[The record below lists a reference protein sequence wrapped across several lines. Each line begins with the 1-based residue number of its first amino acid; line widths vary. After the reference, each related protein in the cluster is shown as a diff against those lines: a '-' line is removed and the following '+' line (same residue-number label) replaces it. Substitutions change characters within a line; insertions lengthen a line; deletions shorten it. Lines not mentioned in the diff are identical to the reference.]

1 MPWQERN
8 KVTERMQFIARY
20 LDGEGIS
27 QLSREFGISRQT
39 GHTLVKRFELFG
51 PEALKDRSSQPHRS
65 PNRTPRAKVE
75 EILKLRKK
83 YPTWGPKKLKER
95 LHRVQPDIRWPA
107 ASTIGV
113 ILAHEGLVKQRKRR
127 RRASPTPT
135 RRRET
140 EAPNQ
145 LWCMDYKGHF
155 RTQNKRYCYPFTLT
169 DHFSRYILA
178 CEALENTQRAG
189 AEMTLW
195 SVFAKEGIPEAIRS
209 DNGSPFASSGRLGLS
224 RLSVQLMRLGVEI
237 ERIEP
242 GHPEQNGRHER
253 MHLTL
258 KEETTRPAAKN
269 ALAQQEKFDG
279 FCQVFN
285 HKRPHEALGMKTPAD
300 LYQSSMKK
308 LPQELP
314 KLSYP
319 LHDTTKWITE
329 SGHFSIPGGGKAY
342 LGSAFAGQPIGLR
355 EKTTGA
361 WLVSFMDEDIG
372 YLDAESKTIIDI
384 EDNSNQDSKV

>member
-8 KVTERMQFIARY
+8 KVTERMQFITRY

-51 PEALKDRSSQPHRS
+51 PEALKNRSSQPHRS

-75 EILKLRKK
+75 GILKLRNK

-155 RTQNKRYCYPFTLT
+155 RTQNKHYCYPFTLT

-258 KEETTRPAAKN
+258 KEETTRPAAQN
-269 ALAQQEKFDG
+269 CLAQQEKFDG

-285 HKRPHEALGMKTPAD
+285 HKRPHEALGMKTPAE
-300 LYQSSMKK
+300 LYQSSIKE
-308 LPQELP
+308 LPEELP

-319 LHDTTKWITE
+319 LHDTTKWIAE
-329 SGHFSIPGGGKAY
+329 SGHFNIPGGGKAY

-355 EKTTGA
+355 EKATGT
-361 WLVSFMDEDIG
+361 WLVSFMDIDIG
-372 YLDAESKTIIDI
+372 YLDTESKTIIDI
-384 EDNSNQDSKV
+384 EDNSNQGSKV